1 MSRIKLNEYR
11 AKKLLLGDAYRGIS
25 IHTGESVKL
34 PNSGRFVVKVDQGVK
49 QRMKKGLVLLDQSPR
64 AIPLAVSK
72 LRKRGF
78 SQFLAE
84 PFLRHKEED
93 EQYVSFER
101 VREGIRFMH
110 AKAGG
115 IDIESHPEA
124 VETYLITDYSP
135 FEKGGKANPPAPML
149 ATSFKKGGINSPFYK
164 GSTAVPAGRN
174 LHSFAEGEIEMV
186 AKKTGLPKDF
196 LKHVLEVFENNF
208 FAFLEINPLVV
219 ANGKAYPLDA
229 AALVDSAGAFFI
241 KNAWSEDDVIVKTGN
256 SRAEKNIDELAK
268 TSPASFK
275 LTVLNP
281 NGSLFFLLSG
291 GGGSIVIA
299 DEAELRGVGKEI
311 GNYGE
316 YSGGPTREETYL
328 YAKEIIELLLKSKAK
343 KKALILAGGVANFT
357 DVKQTFM
364 GIIDTLT
371 ETAEQLR
378 KAKVKVFVRR
388 GGPNEQEGLALMKT
402 FLKKEKLLGAVYG
415 SDTVITKAVDDAINF
430 VKKKK

>member
-1 MSRIKLNEYR
+1 MPRIKLTEYR
-11 AKKLLLGDAYRGIS
+11 AKKLLLGEAYRGIS
-25 IHTGESVKL
+25 IKAGLPAVAAYSASGATKAKL
-34 PNSGRFVVKVDQGVK
+34 AKKGRFVVKVDQGVK
-49 QRMKKGLVLLDQSPR
+49 KRMKKGLVLLDQSPR
-64 AIPLAVSK
+64 GIPLAVSK
-72 LRKRGF
+72 LRKKGF
-78 SQFLAE
+78 SRFLVE
-84 PFLRHKEED
+84 PLLRHKEED

-124 VETYLITDYSP
+124 VETFIL
-135 FEKGGKANPPAPML
+135 
-149 ATSFKKGGINSPFYK
+149 
-164 GSTAVPAGRN
+164 RN
-174 LHSFAEGEIEMV
+174 EAD
-186 AKKTGLPKDF
+186 AKNAARKTKLPENF
-196 LKHVLEVFENNF
+196 LKNTLEVFENNF

-219 ANGKAYPLDA
+219 TKGKAHPLDA

-241 KNAWSEDDVIVKTGN
+241 KNGWTENDVIAKTGN

-328 YAKEIIELLLKSKAK
+328 YSKEVIELLLKSKAK
-343 KKALILAGGVANFT
+343 KNALILAGGVANFT

-371 ETAEQLR
+371 ETAERLH
-378 KAKVKVFVRR
+378 KAGVKVFVRR
-388 GGPNEQEGLALMKT
+388 GGPNEQEGLELMKT
-402 FLKKEKLLGAVYG
+402 FLKKEKLLGSVYG
-415 SDTVITKAVDDAINF
+415 SDTVITKAVDEAIKF
-430 VKKKK
+430 IRK

>member
-1 MSRIKLNEYR
+1 MSRIKLTEYR

-25 IHTGESVKL
+25 IKAGLPSVAFL
-34 PNSGRFVVKVDQGVK
+34 PAVAHRAKAGAKEGRFVVKVDQGIK
-49 QRMKKGLVLLDQSPR
+49 RRMKKGLVLLDQSPR
-64 AIPLAVSK
+64 GIQLAVSR
-72 LRKRGF
+72 LRKKGF
-78 SQFLAE
+78 SRFLAE
-84 PFLRHKEED
+84 PLLRHKEKD

-124 VETYLITDYSP
+124 VRTQIIRE
-135 FEKGGKANPPAPML
+135 EKDLESA
-149 ATSFKKGGINSPFYK
+149 S
-164 GSTAVPAGRN
+164 R
-174 LHSFAEGEIEMV
+174 
-186 AKKTGLPKDF
+186 KTGLPKNF

-219 ANGKAYPLDA
+219 SKGKVYILDA
-229 AALVDSAGAFFI
+229 ATLVDSAGAFFL
-241 KNAWSEDDVIVKTGN
+241 KDSWTQDDVIEKKGN
-256 SRAEKNIDELAK
+256 SRAEKNVDELAK

-299 DEAELRGVGKEI
+299 DEAELCGVGKEI

-328 YAKEIIELLLKSKAK
+328 YAKEVIELLLKSKAK
-343 KKALILAGGVANFT
+343 RKALILAGGVANFT
-357 DVKQTFM
+357 DVRQTFM
-364 GIIDTLT
+364 GIIDTLA
-371 ETAEQLR
+371 ETAERLR
-378 KAKVKVFVRR
+378 KAGVKVFVRR

-430 VKKKK
+430 IKRNK

>member
-1 MSRIKLNEYR
+1 MSRIKLTEYR

-25 IHTGESVKL
+25 IKADEKIKL
-34 PNSGRFVVKVDQGVK
+34 PKSGRFVVKVDQGVK
-49 QRMKKGLVLLDQSPR
+49 KRMKKGLVLLDQSPR
-64 AIPLAVSK
+64 AIPRAVSK
-72 LRKRGF
+72 LRKKGF
-78 SQFLAE
+78 SRFLAE
-84 PFLRHKEED
+84 PLLRHKEED

-124 VETYLITDYSP
+124 VQTYILKNDSDI
-135 FEKGGKANPPAPML
+135 K
-149 ATSFKKGGINSPFYK
+149 
-164 GSTAVPAGRN
+164 TAAR
-174 LHSFAEGEIEMV
+174 
-186 AKKTGLPKDF
+186 KTKLPESF
-196 LKHVLEVFENNF
+196 LKHMLEVFENNF
-208 FAFLEINPLVV
+208 FSFLEINPLVV
-219 ANGKAYPLDA
+219 AGGKVYILDA
-229 AALVDSAGAFFI
+229 ATLVDSAGAFFI
-241 KNAWSEDDVIVKTGN
+241 KGGWTEDDVVEKKGN
-256 SRAEKNIDELAK
+256 SHAEKNIEELAK

-328 YAKEIIELLLKSKAK
+328 YAKEVIELLLKSKAK

-364 GIIDTLT
+364 GIIDALT
-371 ETAEQLR
+371 ESAEKLR
-378 KAKVKVFVRR
+378 KAGLPAQAGVKVFVRR
-388 GGPNEQEGLALMKT
+388 GGPNEQEGLELMKT

-415 SDTVITKAVDDAINF
+415 SDAVITKAVDDAISF

>member
-1 MSRIKLNEYR
+1 MPRIKLTEYR

-25 IHTGESVKL
+25 IKSGMPFVALAKK
-34 PNSGRFVVKVDQGVK
+34 GRFVVKVDQGIK
-49 QRMKKGLVLLDQSPR
+49 KRMKKGLVFLGQSPR

-72 LRKRGF
+72 LRKKGF

-84 PFLRHKEED
+84 PLLRHKEED

-101 VREGIRFMH
+101 VRDGIRFMH

-115 IDIESHPEA
+115 IDIESHPKA
-124 VETYLITDYSP
+124 VRTQIIRE
-135 FEKGGKANPPAPML
+135 EKDLESA
-149 ATSFKKGGINSPFYK
+149 S
-164 GSTAVPAGRN
+164 R
-174 LHSFAEGEIEMV
+174 
-186 AKKTGLPKDF
+186 KTGVPKNF

-219 ANGKAYPLDA
+219 VNGKVYILDA
-229 AALVDSAGAFFI
+229 AALVDSAGVFFV
-241 KNAWSEDDVIVKTGN
+241 KNAWTEDDVIVKTGN
-256 SRAEKNIDELAK
+256 SRAEKSVDELAK

-275 LTVLNP
+275 LTALNP

-328 YAKEIIELLLKSKAK
+328 YAKEVIELLLKSKAK
-343 KKALILAGGVANFT
+343 RKALILAGGVANFT

-371 ETAEQLR
+371 ETAERLR
-378 KAKVKVFVRR
+378 KAGLPAQTGVKVFVRR

-402 FLKKEKLLGAVYG
+402 FLKKEGLLGTVYG

-430 VKKKK
+430 VKKK

>member
-1 MSRIKLNEYR
+1 MPRIKLTEYR
-11 AKKLLLGDAYRGIS
+11 AKKILLGDSYRGIS
-25 IHTGESVKL
+25 IKADEKIKL
-34 PNSGRFVVKVDQGVK
+34 PKSGKYVVKVDQGVK
-49 QRMKKGLVLLDQSPR
+49 QRMKKGLVLLDQRPR
-64 AIPLAVSK
+64 AIPRAVSK
-72 LRKRGF
+72 LKKKGF
-78 SQFLAE
+78 SRFLVE
-84 PFLRHKEED
+84 PLLRHKEED

-124 VETYLITDYSP
+124 VETYIISGNSDSP
-135 FEKGGKANPPAPML
+135 FPKGGRGILKKGEEILRPAG
-149 ATSFKKGGINSPFYK
+149 TSFRKGGI
-164 GSTAVPAGRN
+164 
-174 LHSFAEGEIEMV
+174 EMV
-186 AKKTGLPKDF
+186 VKKTKLPENF
-196 LKHVLEVFENNF
+196 LKHIIEVFENNF
-208 FAFLEINPLVV
+208 FAFLEINPFVITK
-219 ANGKAYPLDA
+219 GKAYPLDA

-241 KNAWSEDDVIVKTGN
+241 KNSWTENDVIVKTGN

-281 NGSLFFLLSG
+281 NGSPLFLPSR

-299 DEAELRGVGKEI
+299 DEAELCGVGKEI

-328 YAKEIIELLLKSKAK
+328 YAKEVIELLLKSKAK

-371 ETAEQLR
+371 ETAERLR
-378 KAKVKVFVRR
+378 KAGVKVFVRR
-388 GGPNEQEGLALMKT
+388 GGPNEQEGLALMKV
-402 FLKKEKLLGAVYG
+402 FLKKENLLGTVYG
-415 SDTVITKAVDDAINF
+415 SDTVITKAVDDAIAF
-430 VKKKK
+430 VKRKK

>member
-1 MSRIKLNEYR
+1 MSRVKLTEYR
-11 AKKLLLGDAYRGIS
+11 AKKLLLGAAYRGIS
-25 IHTGESVKL
+25 IKSGL
-34 PNSGRFVVKVDQGVK
+34 PFVAFLPAVALAKAGAKKGRFVVKVDQGVK
-49 QRMKKGLVLLDQSPR
+49 KRMKKGLVLLDQSPR

-72 LRKRGF
+72 LKKKGF
-78 SQFLAE
+78 SRFLAE
-84 PFLRHKEED
+84 PLLHHKEED

-124 VETYLITDYSP
+124 VETFILRSDSDI
-135 FEKGGKANPPAPML
+135 K
-149 ATSFKKGGINSPFYK
+149 
-164 GSTAVPAGRN
+164 TA
-174 LHSFAEGEIEMV
+174 
-186 AKKTGLPKDF
+186 AKKTKLPESF
-196 LKHVLEVFENNF
+196 LKHTLEVFENNF
-208 FAFLEINPLVV
+208 FAFLEINPLVI
-219 ANGKAYPLDA
+219 ANGKTYPLDA

-241 KNAWSEDDVIVKTGN
+241 KNAWTENDIVEKTGN

-328 YAKEIIELLLKSKAK
+328 YAKEVIELLLKSKAK
-343 KKALILAGGVANFT
+343 RKALVLAGGVANFT

-364 GIIDTLT
+364 GIIDTLAETT
-371 ETAEQLR
+371 ERLR
-378 KAKVKVFVRR
+378 KAGVKVFVRR

-402 FLKKEKLLGAVYG
+402 FLKKEKLLGTVYG
-415 SDTVITKAVDDAINF
+415 SDVVITKAVDDAIKF
-430 VKKKK
+430 VKK